1 MRFSFPFIKTSKTAP
16 KGKVVSADERREVVS
31 DAYRNAPN
39 IKARPW
45 VEFVSD
51 FKLTKLRDYDSF
63 LQAGTTKL
71 WASFHAVDTIAKAI
85 ISTPFKITKKDKEI
99 EDENHPMLQL
109 LAEPNPLDS
118 WEELLYVWPFHI
130 KFTGNAYWLKDEI
143 NGKGQ
148 PSAVYPLLPQFIEVL
163 PDRQTRVGKYI
174 YRVNGRVIEIEPK
187 EMIHFKNPNPNNVI
201 FGLGDLEAG
210 EMMFEDYINR
220 NQLEGN
226 YLSKGGVPSG
236 ILTRKDEVEDPEEW
250 KKFTK
255 KWKEEYEGLDNT
267 GKTAFLN
274 GDWSYVKMGLSP
286 TELQTMQRSEMTVKN
301 IFTLHGVPLSVA
313 GVEAAANY
321 ATAKQD
327 SIHFK
332 RWTVMP
338 LLDMLCSKLNSGKVL
353 TRNYDPLAKIAYEL
367 GGMTDIGALVT
378 EYGPLVDKGAMTRN
392 ELRKICELEEVKD
405 KPMMDEFLI
414 AQGLVP
420 IDMAGMGGG
429 MAPGEEDSLLG
440 GVPPN
445 QQPEDPDLIHRFK
458 EDAPKELKPK
468 EQADDNL
475 RRDKEDQ

>member
-1 MRFSFPFIKTSKTAP
+1 MKLSFPFIKTSRNRP
-16 KGKVVSADERREVVS
+16 KGKVTSLSERREVVA
-31 DAYRNAPN
+31 DAYRNPPN
-39 IKARPW
+39 MKAARPW
-45 VEFVSD
+45 IEFVSD
-51 FKLTKLRDYDSF
+51 FKLTKLRDYDSYQ
-63 LQAGTTKL
+63 LAGTSKL
-71 WASFHAVDTIAKAI
+71 WASFHAIDTIAKAI
-85 ISTPFKITKKDKEI
+85 ISTQFKVTKKDKEI
-99 EDENHPMLQL
+99 EDENHPL
-109 LAEPNPLDS
+109 LKLLVEPNPLDS
-118 WEELLYVWPFHI
+118 WEELIYVWPFHI

-148 PSAVYPLLPQFIEVL
+148 PSAVYPLLPQFIEVV
-163 PDRQTRVGKYI
+163 PDRIKRIGKFI
-174 YRVNGRVIEIEPK
+174 YRVNGRTIEIEPE
-187 EMIHFKNPNPNNVI
+187 EMIHFRNPHPNNVI
-201 FGLGDLEAG
+201 FGLGDMEAG

-220 NQLEGN
+220 NSLESN

-236 ILTRKDEVEDPEEW
+236 VLTRKDEVEDPEEW

-255 KWKEEYEGLDNT
+255 KWKEEYERLDNT

-313 GVEAAANY
+313 GVEAATNY

-332 RWTVMP
+332 RWTIMP
-338 LLDMLCSKLNSGKVL
+338 LLDMFCSKLNSGKVL
-353 TRNYDPLAKIAYEL
+353 TRNYDPALKLAYEL
-367 GGMTDIGALVT
+367 GGMTDVGGIVT

-392 ELRKICELEEVKD
+392 ELRKLCELEEVKD

-414 AQGLVP
+414 NQGLVP

-429 MAPGEEDSLLG
+429 MGDEETDSLIG

-445 QQPEDPDLIHRFK
+445 QEPDDPELPHRFK
-458 EDAPKELKPK
+458 DDSRQPKPVKDQPV
-468 EQADDNL
+468 DDNL
-475 RRDKEDQ
+475 KQTES